1 MKITQALTYDDVLLV
16 PQHSVVTPDR
26 VRLHTRL
33 TKHITLKIPIISSGM
48 DTVTESQ
55 MAVEMA
61 RHGGIGII
69 HKNMSIEHQAM
80 EVDRVKR
87 SEHGVI
93 TDPFYLSPDHLV
105 KDANELM
112 ARYRISGVPVVDE
125 TMKLLGI
132 ITNRDIRFEPD
143 MDKRIDDVM
152 TKTNLIT
159 AQPGITLA
167 EAEQILRQHKV
178 EKLLL
183 VDEQFI
189 LKGLI
194 TIKDIQKVV
203 MFPERATD
211 KQGRLLA
218 GAAVGIS
225 SDLEDR
231 VKALVAA
238 QVDVLVLDSAH
249 GHSGNVIDKLGW
261 LKQTYPGV
269 PVIAGNIATA
279 EAAKALIEAGADALK
294 VGIGPGSICTTRIVA
309 GVGVPQLTAVMDVVE
324 VAKQYDVPVI
334 ADGGIKY
341 SGDIVKAIAAG
352 ASTVMLGSILAG
364 TEESP
369 GERVIY
375 KGRSFKNIRGMGSVA
390 AMEAGSNDRYFQND
404 TKKYVP
410 EGVEARVPYRGYLK
424 DVIYQLLGGLRS
436 GMGYCGA
443 ESLEALQQ
451 TARFVQITGAG
462 LMESHPH
469 DVQITVE
476 PPNYSDHRGYNDS
489 DH

>member
-1 MKITQALTYDDVLLV
+1 MKIREALTYDDVLLV
-16 PQHSVVTPDR
+16 PQHSAVTPDR

-33 TKHITLKIPIISSGM
+33 TKNIELKIPLISSGM

-93 TDPFYLSPDHLV
+93 TDPFYLSPEHLV
-105 KDANELM
+105 QDANELM

-125 TMKLLGI
+125 QMKLLGI

-143 MDKRIDDVM
+143 MAKKIDEVM
-152 TKTNLIT
+152 TKDQLIT
-159 AQPGITLA
+159 AKPGITLA
-167 EAEQILRQHKV
+167 EAEEILRQHKV

-183 VDEQFI
+183 VDDDFT

-203 MFPERATD
+203 LYPDRATD
-211 KQGRLLA
+211 AQGRLLA
-218 GAAVGIS
+218 GAAIGIS
-225 SDLEDR
+225 SDMADR
-231 VKALVAA
+231 VKALVKA

-249 GHSGNVIDKLGW
+249 GHSDNVLDKLRW
-261 LKQTYPGV
+261 LKDNYPQIE
-269 PVIAGNIATA
+269 VIAGNIATA
-279 EAAKALIEAGADALK
+279 KAAEALIEAGADALK
-294 VGIGPGSICTTRIVA
+294 VGIGPGAICTTRVVA
-309 GVGVPQLTAVMDVVE
+309 GVGVPQLTAIMDVAA
-324 VAKQYDVPVI
+324 VAAKHGVPLI

-341 SGDIVKAIAAG
+341 SGDIVKALAAG
-352 ASTVMLGSILAG
+352 ASSVMLGSVLAG

-375 KGRSFKNIRGMGSVA
+375 KGRSFKNYRGMGSVA
-390 AMEAGSNDRYFQND
+390 AMEAGSKDRYFQND

-410 EGVEARVPYRGYLK
+410 EGVEARVPYRGFLK
-424 DVIYQLLGGLRS
+424 DVVYQLLGGLRS

-443 ESLEALQQ
+443 DCLMALQER
-451 TARFVQITGAG
+451 AEFVKITGAG
-462 LMESHPH
+462 LAENHPH

-476 PPNYSDHRGYNDS
+476 PPNYSDYRGNHDS
-489 DH
+489 DN

>member
-1 MKITQALTYDDVLLV
+1 MKIKEALTYDDVLLV

-33 TKHITLKIPIISSGM
+33 TKNIELKIPVVSSGM
-48 DTVTESQ
+48 DTVTESR

-69 HKNMSIEHQAM
+69 HKNMSIEHQAL

-93 TDPFYLSPDHLV
+93 TDPFYLSPQHLV

-112 ARYRISGVPVVDE
+112 GRYRISGVPVVDE
-125 TMKLLGI
+125 KMKLLGI
-132 ITNRDIRFEPD
+132 ITNRDIRFERD
-143 MDKRIDDVM
+143 MDKPIDEVM
-152 TKTNLIT
+152 TKDHLIT
-159 AQPGITLA
+159 AHPGITLA
-167 EAEQILRQHKV
+167 EAEEILRQHKV

-183 VDEQFI
+183 VDDDYI

-203 MFPERATD
+203 IFPDRATD
-211 KQGRLLA
+211 AQGRLLA
-218 GAAVGIS
+218 GAAIGIS
-225 SDLEDR
+225 SDMKER
-231 VKALVAA
+231 VEALIKA

-249 GHSGNVIDKLGW
+249 GHSANVLEKLRW
-261 LKQTYPGV
+261 LKETYPEV
-269 PVIAGNIATA
+269 QVIAGNIATA
-279 EAAKALIEAGADALK
+279 KAAEALIEAGADGIK
-294 VGIGPGSICTTRIVA
+294 VGIGPGAICTTRVVA
-309 GVGVPQLTAVMDVVE
+309 GVGVPQLTAIMDVAK
-324 VAKQYDVPVI
+324 VAQKHGVPVI

-341 SGDIVKAIAAG
+341 SGDIVKALAAG
-352 ASTVMLGSILAG
+352 ASCVMLGSLLAG

-375 KGRSFKNIRGMGSVA
+375 KGRSFKNYRGMGSVA
-390 AMEAGSNDRYFQND
+390 AMEAGSKDRYFQND

-410 EGVEARVPYRGYLK
+410 EGVEARVPYRGFLK
-424 DVIYQLLGGLRS
+424 DVVYQLLGGLRS

-443 ESLEALQQ
+443 ESLEDLQNK
-451 TARFVQITGAG
+451 AEFVKITGAG
-462 LMESHPH
+462 LIENHPH
-469 DVQITVE
+469 DVEITVE
-476 PPNYSDHRGYNDS
+476 PPNYSDYRGNNDS
-489 DH
+489 DN